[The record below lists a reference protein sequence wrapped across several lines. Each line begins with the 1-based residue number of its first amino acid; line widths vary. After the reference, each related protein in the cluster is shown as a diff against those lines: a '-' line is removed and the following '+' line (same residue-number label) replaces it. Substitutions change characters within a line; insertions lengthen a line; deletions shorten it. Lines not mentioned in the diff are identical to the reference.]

1 VSRENNAKIIQAL
14 KDNGMELNEVDPQE
28 LAKIKEKLQPV
39 IAKHVQNIGEDLVQR
54 TMAEIEKVR
63 GQKE

>member
-1 VSRENNAKIIQAL
+1 
-14 KDNGMELNEVDPQE
+14 MELNEVDPQE

-63 GQKE
+63 GQKD